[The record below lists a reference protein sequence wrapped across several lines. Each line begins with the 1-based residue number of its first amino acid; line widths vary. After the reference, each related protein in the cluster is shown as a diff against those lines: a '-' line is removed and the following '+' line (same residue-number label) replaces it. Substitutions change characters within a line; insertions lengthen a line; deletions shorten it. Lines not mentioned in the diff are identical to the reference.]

1 MALVSTNMIFI
12 DPVAG
17 LWNKEPQTL
26 LHLIFPMENRK
37 WRNLGHKI
45 VWFVNTRSG
54 FSETGFL
61 MKSDWLVFH
70 SFWLG
75 KDAI

>member
-17 LWNKEPQTL
+17 LWNTEPQTL

-45 VWFVNTRSG
+45 VWFA
-54 FSETGFL
+54 
-61 MKSDWLVFH
+61 LVFLKLD
-70 SFWLG
+70 FLWNLIG
-75 KDAI
+75 